1 METSLSYRAR
11 LVHAEPGRR
20 VVQVSAWQGSTCLGS
35 SLAEAGS
42 ADLAEEQALAR
53 LQQRLQLQL
62 QPPPPPPPSE
72 RTRHA
77 VVRRE
82 DPQPQPELTPAA
94 PAPAPA
100 PVSESTAPPPE
111 PPADPEDWSD
121 ELAEID
127 IQLQRLGWDRNQE
140 STYLQRAFGHPNRNR
155 ITHYADLS
163 AYLRGLRGLPEG
175 SDPANASVPLRRKD
189 LLEQS
194 DQLLQSLR
202 WDANRGRQMLEQN
215 FQLSSRQQLSDEQ
228 LLSFNMLLE
237 TELLSGADSGSAVTA
252 AALPG

>member
-20 VVQVSAWQGSTCLGS
+20 VVQVSAWQGSACLGS

-42 ADLAEEQALAR
+42 ADLAEDQALAR
-53 LQQRLQLQL
+53 LQQRLQL

-77 VVRRE
+77 LVRRE

-94 PAPAPA
+94 LAPAPA
-100 PVSESTAPPPE
+100 PVSESTPPPPE
-111 PPADPEDWSD
+111 PPADPDDWSD

-140 STYLQRAFGHPNRNR
+140 STYLQRAFGHPSRNR

-175 SDPANASVPLRRKD
+175 SDPANATVPLRRKD
-189 LLEQS
+189 LLDQS